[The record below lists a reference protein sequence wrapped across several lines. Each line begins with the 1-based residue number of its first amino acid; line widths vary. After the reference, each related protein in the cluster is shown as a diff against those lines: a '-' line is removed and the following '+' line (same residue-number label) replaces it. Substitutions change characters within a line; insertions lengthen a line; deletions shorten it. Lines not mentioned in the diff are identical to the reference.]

1 MAQSQPLNQSL
12 PGLWRVLRYFWP
24 ETRKHRWL
32 ITSSC
37 TALLLEVAFRLLEPW
52 PLKVVFDRVIN
63 KVHGAHGYRVSLFDI
78 LEPLTLLVLMSVVT
92 VILTASRA
100 LAGYWTTIAFAK
112 IGNRVLSRVR
122 LQLYRQIQYLSLSFH
137 TRARTGDLVVRV
149 ISDVGL
155 LQDVVVTAVLPMIAK
170 SLILAGMLV
179 LMFWLNWRLALV
191 ALSVFPLFWLR
202 TVSMGRKINEV
213 ARLQRKREGAMAATA
228 SETINSIKTV
238 QALSLESAFE
248 AQFKRQ
254 NERNLKQDVKAK
266 RLSASLERSVD
277 LLTAIAGAL
286 VLFYGTRLVL
296 RKELSAG
303 ALLVFLAYL
312 KNAFRP
318 IQEFAKY
325 TARLGKAAA
334 AGERVLDLLQHVPEI
349 RDLPGAVRA
358 PVFRGAVRFDN
369 VSFAYE
375 TGQSLLSEVNLEVR
389 PGQRVALVGPSGSG
403 KSTLV
408 SLVLR
413 LYDPQKGWV
422 MIDGQDIRDFT
433 LESLRSQISAV
444 LQDNLLFAA
453 SVRENIAHGAPEAS
467 QEAIVAAAK
476 LANAHDFVLALPQG
490 YDTVLGERGVTLSQG
505 QRQRLA
511 IARAAIRKA
520 PILILDEPMTGL
532 DKSNERAVVESLER
546 LDYGCTTFLI
556 THDMRHAA
564 RSDLILYLEHGRI
577 LERGTHEQLLRA
589 NGPYSQ
595 LYRLQVGAP
604 NGSSLGEREVLAGAA
619 R

>member
-1 MAQSQPLNQSL
+1 MARPESLKQSL
-12 PGLWRVLRYFWP
+12 PGIWRVLRYFWP
-24 ETRKHRWL
+24 QTRKHRWL
-32 ITSSC
+32 ITGSW

-52 PLKVVFDRVIN
+52 PLKVVFDRVLN
-63 KVHGAHGYRVSLFDI
+63 KMHGGHGFKVSFFDI
-78 LEPLTLLVLMSVVT
+78 FTPMELLSIMATLTVL
-92 VILTASRA
+92 LTALRA
-100 LAGYWTTIAFAK
+100 IAGYWTTVAFAK
-112 IGNRVLSRVR
+112 IGNRVLSQVR
-122 LQLYRQIQYLSLSFH
+122 TQLYRQVQYLSLSFH
-137 TRARTGDLVVRV
+137 TKARTGDLVVRV

-170 SLILAGMLV
+170 SLILLGMVV
-179 LMFWLNWRLALV
+179 LMFFLNWRLTLLAL
-191 ALSVFPLFWLR
+191 AVFPLFWLR
-202 TVSMGRKINEV
+202 TISMGKKINEV

-228 SETINSIKTV
+228 SETINAIKTI
-238 QALSLESAFE
+238 QALSLESAFQK
-248 AQFKRQ
+248 QFNRQ
-254 NERNLKQDVKAK
+254 NEKNLKQDVKAK
-266 RLSASLERSVD
+266 RLAASLERSVD

-296 RKELSAG
+296 QKELTAG

-358 PVFRGAVRFDN
+358 PAFRGAIRFDN
-369 VSFAYE
+369 VSFCYE
-375 TGQSLLSEVNLEVR
+375 KGQALLRDVDLVVQ
-389 PGQRVALVGPSGSG
+389 PGQRIALVGPSGSG

-413 LYDPQKGWV
+413 LYDPQQGRV
-422 MIDGQDIRDFT
+422 MIDGRDIREFT

-444 LQDNLLFAA
+444 LQDNLLFAS

-467 QEAIVAAAK
+467 LETITAAAK
-476 LANAHDFVLALPQG
+476 LANAHEFVMGLPQG

-532 DKSNERAVVESLER
+532 DKNNEQAVVESLER

-564 RSDLILYLEHGRI
+564 RADSILYLQGGRI
-577 LERGTHEQLLRA
+577 LEHGTHTELLRVDGHYA
-589 NGPYSQ
+589 A
-595 LYRLQVGAP
+595 LFRLQATGVEEKGRTQTP
-604 NGSSLGEREVLAGAA
+604 VLAGVA
-619 R
+619 

>member
-1 MAQSQPLNQSL
+1 
-12 PGLWRVLRYFWP
+12 
-24 ETRKHRWL
+24 
-32 ITSSC
+32 
-37 TALLLEVAFRLLEPW
+37 
-52 PLKVVFDRVIN
+52 
-63 KVHGAHGYRVSLFDI
+63 
-78 LEPLTLLVLMSVVT
+78 
-92 VILTASRA
+92 
-100 LAGYWTTIAFAK
+100 
-112 IGNRVLSRVR
+112 
-122 LQLYRQIQYLSLSFH
+122 
-137 TRARTGDLVVRV
+137 
-149 ISDVGL
+149 
-155 LQDVVVTAVLPMIAK
+155 
-170 SLILAGMLV
+170 

-202 TVSMGRKINEV
+202 TISMGRKINEV

-228 SETINSIKTV
+228 SETINAIKTV

-248 AQFKRQ
+248 QQFTRQ
-254 NERNLKQDVKAK
+254 NEKNVKQDVKAK

-277 LLTAIAGAL
+277 LLTAVAGAL

-296 RKELSAG
+296 RKELTPG

-325 TARLGKAAA
+325 TARMGKAAA

-358 PVFRGAVRFDN
+358 PAFRGLVQFEQ
-369 VSFAYE
+369 VTFAYE
-375 TGQSLLSEVNLEVR
+375 QGQSLLREVNLEVL
-389 PGQRVALVGPSGSG
+389 PGQRIALIGASGSG

-413 LYDPQKGWV
+413 LYDPQQGRV
-422 MIDGQDIRDFT
+422 LIDGRDIREFT

-444 LQDNLLFAA
+444 LQDNLLFAS
-453 SVRENIAHGAPEAS
+453 SVRDNIAHGAPEAT
-467 QEAIVAAAK
+467 QEEIVTAAK
-476 LANAHDFVLALPQG
+476 LANAHDFVMALPQG

-532 DKSNERAVVESLER
+532 DKSNEQTVVQSLER

-556 THDMRHAA
+556 THDLRHAA
-564 RSDLILYLEHGRI
+564 RADSILYLEGGAI
-577 LERGTHEQLLRA
+577 LERGSHEQLLRA
-589 NGPYSQ
+589 NGRYAA
-595 LYRLQVGAP
+595 LYRLQPVGPPKMNLPEQRA
-604 NGSSLGEREVLAGAA
+604 LA
-619 R
+619 RMI

>member
-1 MAQSQPLNQSL
+1 
-12 PGLWRVLRYFWP
+12 VLCHFWP
-24 ETRKHRWL
+24 QTRRHRWL
-32 ITSSC
+32 IAGSW

-52 PLKVVFDRVIN
+52 PLKVVFDRVMN
-63 KVHGAHGYRVSLFDI
+63 RMHGAHGYRVSIFDI
-78 LEPLTLLVLMSVVT
+78 FDPLTLLISMALLTVL
-92 VILTASRA
+92 LTALRA
-100 LAGYWTTIAFAK
+100 MAGYWTTVGFAK
-112 IGNRVLSRVR
+112 IGNRVLAQVR
-122 LQLYRQIQYLSLSFH
+122 LQLYRHIQFLSLSFH
-137 TRARTGDLVVRV
+137 TKARTGDLVVRV

-155 LQDVVVTAVLPMIAK
+155 LQDVVVTAVLPMLAK
-170 SLILAGMLV
+170 SLILAGMIG

-191 ALSVFPLFWLR
+191 AVSVFPLFWLR
-202 TVSMGRKINEV
+202 TVTMGRKINEV

-228 SETINSIKTV
+228 SETINAIKTV

-248 AQFKRQ
+248 QQFTRQ
-254 NERNLKQDVKAK
+254 NEKSLKQDVRAK
-266 RLSASLERSVD
+266 RLAASLERSVD
-277 LLTAIAGAL
+277 LLTAISGAL
-286 VLFYGTRLVL
+286 VLFYGTQLVL
-296 RKELSAG
+296 RQALTAG
-303 ALLVFLAYL
+303 SLLVFLAYL

-358 PVFRGAVRFDN
+358 PTFRGGVRFEK

-375 TGQSLLSEVNLEVR
+375 NGQSLLRDVDLEVQ
-389 PGQRVALVGPSGSG
+389 PGQRIALVGPSGSG

-413 LYDPQKGWV
+413 LYDPQQGRV
-422 MIDGQDIRDFT
+422 LIDGRDIREFT

-453 SVRENIAHGAPEAS
+453 SVRENIAHGAPEARP
-467 QEAIVAAAK
+467 EAIIAAAK
-476 LANAHDFVLALPQG
+476 LANAHEFVLALPQG

-532 DKSNERAVVESLER
+532 DKSNEQAVCESLER

-556 THDMRHAA
+556 THDLRHAA
-564 RSDLILYLEHGRI
+564 RAHTILFLEGGRI

-589 NGPYSQ
+589 NGPYAA
-595 LYRLQVGAP
+595 LYQLQVTAP
-604 NGSSLGEREVLAGAA
+604 RQAPSPELRLLAGVA
-619 R
+619 